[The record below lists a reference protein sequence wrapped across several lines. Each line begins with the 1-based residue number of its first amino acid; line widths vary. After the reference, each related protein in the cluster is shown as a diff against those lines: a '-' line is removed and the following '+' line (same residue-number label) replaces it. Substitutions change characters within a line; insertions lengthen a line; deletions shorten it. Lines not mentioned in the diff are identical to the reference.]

1 MHKFSMEG
9 KDMDKEKRID
19 DILENLLKKG
29 SEISYLKELRA
40 KCLQIISKDQ
50 SLSEIMSMCAEEIV
64 CETEKFL
71 LSKNVYS
78 VNYISGLSS
87 CLYFSD
93 FNNNGEYIL
102 KIIGGTRKREE
113 NERIDENT
121 MFDIASITK
130 LYLLILLFRLEE
142 LGIINLYDKIST
154 INPNFPYLED
164 FTFNDLI
171 RLHGKLRTRGNIT
184 QAHSSEEAYQML
196 KTIYLVSNSREENTY
211 TDFGSIIMSD
221 TLEYVIS
228 SKWGRKVGFS
238 EIMNYYL
245 LEPLNLWD
253 TKFNPSSVNLSGN
266 ENSYGLVHDPK
277 SRILG
282 GAVGSAG
289 LFTTSEDLAKLAK
302 SLFSINY
309 ISPNFISRKSLNKI
323 GETTFPYA
331 LQCNK
336 GNLGVYVKHPLGY
349 IKTFTPPEFSDG
361 SFSHQGWTGSVATFD
376 PNNLIHHNILVNA
389 IYESDKQE
397 EIKNNKPIDFNIA
410 FRKYQQQLTA
420 STMLMYVLKK
430 YYNKYC
436 NDKGDIKQIK
446 IIK

>member
-29 SEISYLKELRA
+29 SEITYLKELRA

-64 CETEKFL
+64 CATEEFL
-71 LSKNVYS
+71 LSKNIYS

-142 LGIINLYDKIST
+142 LGIINLDDKIST

-171 RLHGKLRTRGNIT
+171 
-184 QAHSSEEAYQML
+184 
-196 KTIYLVSNSREENTY
+196 
-211 TDFGSIIMSD
+211 
-221 TLEYVIS
+221 
-228 SKWGRKVGFS
+228 
-238 EIMNYYL
+238 
-245 LEPLNLWD
+245 
-253 TKFNPSSVNLSGN
+253 LS
-266 ENSYGLVHDPK
+266 
-277 SRILG
+277 
-282 GAVGSAG
+282 
-289 LFTTSEDLAKLAK
+289 
-302 SLFSINY
+302 
-309 ISPNFISRKSLNKI
+309 
-323 GETTFPYA
+323 
-331 LQCNK
+331 
-336 GNLGVYVKHPLGY
+336 
-349 IKTFTPPEFSDG
+349 
-361 SFSHQGWTGSVATFD
+361 
-376 PNNLIHHNILVNA
+376 LIHI
-389 IYESDKQE
+389 
-397 EIKNNKPIDFNIA
+397 
-410 FRKYQQQLTA
+410 
-420 STMLMYVLKK
+420 
-430 YYNKYC
+430 
-436 NDKGDIKQIK
+436 
-446 IIK
+446 